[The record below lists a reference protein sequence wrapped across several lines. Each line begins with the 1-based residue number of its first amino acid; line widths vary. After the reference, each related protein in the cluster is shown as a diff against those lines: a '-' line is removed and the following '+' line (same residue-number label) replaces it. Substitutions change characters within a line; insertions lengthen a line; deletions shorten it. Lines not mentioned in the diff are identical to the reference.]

1 MPKDPN
7 ARADALAAQLQAMAD
22 ADSLERFG
30 SVAFDR
36 WKHPRRQGALPLAS
50 AVGSYRDRSGRSVTI
65 SLLIEQGRIARAGY
79 EGSGCGT
86 FLVCCDVAAE
96 LAEGLTPAEAA
107 AFDADRI
114 MQALSGLPLEKK
126 DYAETASAAVRAAA
140 DAWRRKREPG
150 GEGRPCS

>member
-1 MPKDPN
+1 MPQDPK
-7 ARADALAAQLQAMAD
+7 ASADALAAQLQAMVD

-30 SVAFDR
+30 PAAVQR
-36 WKHPRRQGALPLAS
+36 WKHPQRQGALRLPS
-50 AVGSYRDRSGRSVTI
+50 AVGHHRDRSGRSVTI
-65 SLLIEQGRIARAGY
+65 SLLVEQGRIVRAGY

-114 MQALSGLPLEKK
+114 MVTLSGLPLDKK
-126 DYAETASAAVRAAA
+126 DYAETAAAAVRAAA
-140 DAWRRKREPG
+140 EEALRKSG
-150 GEGRPCS
+150 